1 MADAHAE
8 LIRQAV
14 LQAREGHAQ
23 EALGLLLGSP
33 VPETSASSSHYH
45 LTLGSLLLQ
54 LERPGEAFAHLDA
67 ALHREGRSKIVEDLW
82 KRAREQAEAKLGE
95 GSLERASSP
104 LESWVDHPLFMP
116 VEALLAVGAAAASLQ
131 YIRKKGSP
139 ASRRVIFRWA
149 AGCWVLATLACSIHF
164 WGSRFE
170 RCRATTGIIL
180 RSGPSEDFIE
190 LGRVDP
196 GAELRLLARQEQWVR
211 VRVTSETSG
220 WAPASG
226 VLLLNPPSTTRE
238 P

>member
-23 EALGLLLGSP
+23 EALSLLLGSP
-33 VPETSASSSHYH
+33 IPDNSTSASHYH
-45 LTLGSLLLQ
+45 LTLGTLLLQ
-54 LERPGEAFAHLDA
+54 QGRSGEAFAHLDA
-67 ALHREGRSKIVEDLW
+67 ALQREGRSKVLEGLW
-82 KRAREQAEAKLGE
+82 ARARDEAEKKLGE

-104 LESWVDHPLFMP
+104 LETWVDHPLFTP
-116 VEALLAVGAAAASLQ
+116 TEALLAVGAAAASLQ
-131 YIRKKGSP
+131 YLRKRASP
-139 ASRRVIFRWA
+139 ASRRVILRWA
-149 AGCWVLATLACSIHF
+149 AGFWILAVVASGIHF

-170 RCRATTGIIL
+170 RSRAATGLIL

-196 GAELRLLARQEQWVR
+196 GVELRILAKQDDWVR
-211 VRVTSETSG
+211 VRVTAEASG
-220 WAPASG
+220 WAPSSG
-226 VLLLNPPSTTRE
+226 VLLLNPRSTTRE